1 MYLVLTLKYVIN
13 ESSLAFL
20 LRKDGVEQQDQTSII
35 TVQKLDD
42 GGRLTLGYSHF
53 FLINYFFKYHKKII
67 GPFLSGDIMGLIFC
81 ILCYSKYTTYIIAG
95 NIL

>member
-1 MYLVLTLKYVIN
+1 MYLVLTLKYMIN

-42 GGRLTLGYSHF
+42 GGRLTLGYSNF
-53 FLINYFFKYHKKII
+53 FLITFFFQNY
-67 GPFLSGDIMGLIFC
+67 
-81 ILCYSKYTTYIIAG
+81 
-95 NIL
+95 NITE

>member
-42 GGRLTLGYSHF
+42 GGRLTLGYSIF
-53 FLINYFFKYHKKII
+53 FLIIFFSNTPSPRVTRIHVTR
-67 GPFLSGDIMGLIFC
+67 FSL
-81 ILCYSKYTTYIIAG
+81 AR
-95 NIL
+95 

>member
-42 GGRLTLGYSHF
+42 GGRLTLGYSVF
-53 FLINYFFKYHKKII
+53 FLDYIFFFSNII
-67 GPFLSGDIMGLIFC
+67 RR
-81 ILCYSKYTTYIIAG
+81 K
-95 NIL
+95 

>member
-1 MYLVLTLKYVIN
+1 MYLVLTLIYVIN

-42 GGRLTLGYSHF
+42 GGKANIRVLKF
-53 FLINYFFKYHKKII
+53 F
-67 GPFLSGDIMGLIFC
+67 S
-81 ILCYSKYTTYIIAG
+81 
-95 NIL
+95 

>member
-42 GGRLTLGYSHF
+42 GGEG
-53 FLINYFFKYHKKII
+53 
-67 GPFLSGDIMGLIFC
+67 
-81 ILCYSKYTTYIIAG
+81 
-95 NIL
+95 